1 LFQTEPILFLQS
13 LATDWLTA
21 LMTAVN
27 RMAYPEILAG
37 LVILVAFGLN
47 LRAGMVLA
55 EAVLWTEL
63 LTGLIKGA
71 AGLPRPADVDRR
83 VRLLDSD
90 VSNAAPFI
98 AAGGLG
104 FFDLPQAAA
113 VEAVRSRLQP
123 SFGFPSSAVSTTAA
137 FWGGAGL
144 VSRSSKVVALAT
156 AMIFLMALSRLYL
169 GRHFLADVAGG
180 AVVGLLVVGAL
191 RRGVLRPPWYFRSPL
206 WPMVLALL
214 PLAGL
219 LTLPHIDP
227 ASAGGLAGLYLA
239 RMALDARD
247 LPKDTAPWHRRL
259 GRVAVAVAI
268 WVAGYYLGRLT
279 LPAALGERWAAY
291 AGHLA
296 LVLAIFWGG
305 VRISER
311 IGLYRPAGSLARRT

>member
-1 LFQTEPILFLQS
+1 MFQTEPILFLQS
-13 LATDWLTA
+13 LASDWLTG

-27 RMAYPEILAG
+27 RMAYPEVLAG

-63 LTGLIKGA
+63 LTGLIKGM

-83 VRLLDSD
+83 VRLLDLH
-90 VSNAAPFI
+90 VANQAQFI

-113 VEAVRSRLQP
+113 VEAVRSRFQP

-144 VSRSSKVVALAT
+144 VSRSSRVVALAT
-156 AMIFLMALSRLYL
+156 AMIVLMALSRLYL

-206 WPMVLALL
+206 WPIALALL

-219 LTLPHIDP
+219 LALPHVDP
-227 ASAGGLAGLYLA
+227 ASAGGLAGLYVA
-239 RMALDARD
+239 RMLLDARD
-247 LPKDTAPWHRRL
+247 LPTDTAPWHRRL
-259 GRVAVAVAI
+259 GRVAVAVAM
-268 WVAGYYLGRLT
+268 WVAVYYLGRLI
-279 LPAALGERWAAY
+279 LPAALDERWAEY
-291 AGHLA
+291 VGHLA

-305 VRISER
+305 VRISQR
-311 IGLYRPAGSLARRT
+311 IGLYRPATLARRT